1 MEILMSVGIIIL
13 SYLIGSIPFGYIIV
27 KLKTG
32 EDIRTIQSGRTGGT
46 NTMRAA
52 GFWYGLVAGILDV
65 LKGAAAVWLARAEV
79 PGGLWVTILAPIAA
93 ILGHNYSIYLLH
105 KNENGKLQF
114 SGGAGGAPTLGGS
127 FGLWSPSILIIFPLG
142 AIVFYFVGYASV
154 TTMSIGFLSIIIFSI
169 LSILKVT
176 PWHYILFGVVA
187 QIILLY
193 ELRDN
198 IKRLV
203 QGNERLH
210 GFRARHKKAEG
221 SPSFPK

>member
-1 MEILMSVGIIIL
+1 MEILFSIGIIIL

-32 EDIRTIQSGRTGGT
+32 EDIRNIQSGRTGGT

-52 GFWYGLVAGILDV
+52 GFWYGLTAGILDV
-65 LKGAAAVWLARAEV
+65 LKGAATVWLARAIM
-79 PGGLWVTILAPIAA
+79 PDSLWVSILAPIAA
-93 ILGHNYSIYLLH
+93 ILGHNYSIFLLH
-105 KNENGKLQF
+105 KNIQGRLRF
-114 SGGAGGAPTLGGS
+114 SGGAGGAPTLGGT

-187 QIILLY
+187 QIILVY

-198 IKRLV
+198 IKRLIH
-203 QGNERLH
+203 GNERLH
-210 GFRARHKKAEG
+210 GFRARHRKAQEA
-221 SPSFPK
+221 PSFPK